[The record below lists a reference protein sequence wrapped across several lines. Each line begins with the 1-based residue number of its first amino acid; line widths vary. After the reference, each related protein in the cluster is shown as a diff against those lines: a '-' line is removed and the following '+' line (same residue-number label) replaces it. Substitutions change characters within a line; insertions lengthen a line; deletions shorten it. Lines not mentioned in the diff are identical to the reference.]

1 MFDEN
6 KIKRIKEQY
15 PKGTEIELISMEDSQ
30 AVPSGTHGIVEDVDD
45 IGTIFMKWDN
55 GSTLGLIV
63 GEDKFKVIKKP
74 NPKLEDLKKAKKQIE
89 KDENLFLH
97 TYNQSTGYNGVASF
111 IPNENKVK
119 VFEGNPDG
127 SDDIIMGYDEFINNY
142 KYEVANEFDNP
153 FKDIGI

>member
-15 PKGTEIELISMEDSQ
+15 PKGTEIELISMEDFQ
-30 AVPSGTHGIVEDVDD
+30 AVPSGTHGVVDFVDD

-55 GSTLGLIV
+55 GSSLGLVV
-63 GEDKFKVIKKP
+63 GEDQFRVVKRP
-74 NPKLEDLKKAKKQIE
+74 NPALEELEKSKKQL
-89 KDENLFLH
+89 DDNDTLSLF
-97 TYNQSTGYNGVASF
+97 TYNKETGNTGVASF
-111 IPNENKVK
+111 IRNENKVK

>member
-6 KIKRIKEQY
+6 KIKRIKGQY

-30 AVPSGTHGIVEDVDD
+30 AVPSGTLGIVEDVDD

-63 GEDKFKVIKKP
+63 GEDQFRVVKRP
-74 NPKLEDLKKAKKQIE
+74 NPALEELEKAKKQL
-89 KDENLFLH
+89 KDNDTLSLF
-97 TYNQSTGYNGVASF
+97 TYNKETGNTGVASF
-111 IPNENKVK
+111 IQNENKVK